1 MQVQAVKLDQGWY
14 IKNIPGFEDVKSD
27 AIDIEIELTPNQNTN
42 LDYKELSGISIM
54 ERYFEKRQRESQS
67 KKDTTDIQE
76 KFQNRFDIS
85 TNKTLKESLKEL

>member
-27 AIDIEIELTPNQNTN
+27 VIDIEIELTPNQNTN

>member
-27 AIDIEIELTPNQNTN
+27 VIDIEIELTHNQNTN